1 MIEKPKTIYKNGLRW
16 NVLPKEVYGREVYVP
31 CNFLDHYW
39 SLGIKSEGDFEM
51 SKKELSDRSKEL
63 LTSEKVIEK
72 FSIICD
78 KNQEL
83 KTENKEL
90 KKENHRLLSHLNEDK
105 LRYMDRFIHQ
115 NKVIFDNLTEE
126 YYNVDNNFTAQ
137 SLTNVLNN
145 LNDELNQNK
154 ELVDIFK
161 SSMKKYDIFRIIG
174 WCCLVIGYFII
185 VFY

>member
-1 MIEKPKTIYKNGLRW
+1 MKNVKFASISDQLINTAIIMDMMFNTEMIVKDMKGG
-16 NVLPKEVYGREVYVP
+16 KE
-31 CNFLDHYW
+31 
-39 SLGIKSEGDFEM
+39 
-51 SKKELSDRSKEL
+51 
-63 LTSEKVIEK
+63 EK

-78 KNQEL
+78 KNQDL

-90 KKENHRLLSHLNEDK
+90 KKENKELKKENHRLSSHLNEDK

-115 NKVIFDNLTEE
+115 NKVIYDNLTEE
-126 YYNVDNNFTAQ
+126 YYNVENNSTAQ

-161 SSMKKYDIFRIIG
+161 SSIKKYDIFRIIG

>member
-1 MIEKPKTIYKNGLRW
+1 MENVKFASISDQLINTAIILDMMFNTEMIVKDMKGG
-16 NVLPKEVYGREVYVP
+16 KEE
-31 CNFLDHYW
+31 N
-39 SLGIKSEGDFEM
+39 
-51 SKKELSDRSKEL
+51 
-63 LTSEKVIEK
+63 

-78 KNQEL
+78 RNQDL

-90 KKENHRLLSHLNEDK
+90 KKENHRLSSHLNEDK

-115 NKVIFDNLTEE
+115 NKVIYDNLTEE
-126 YYNVDNNFTAQ
+126 YYNVENNSTAQ

-161 SSMKKYDIFRIIG
+161 SSIKKYDIFRIIG

>member
-1 MIEKPKTIYKNGLRW
+1 
-16 NVLPKEVYGREVYVP
+16 
-31 CNFLDHYW
+31 
-39 SLGIKSEGDFEM
+39 M

-78 KNQEL
+78 KIQDL

-90 KKENHRLLSHLNEDK
+90 KKENHRLSSYLNEDK

-115 NKVIFDNLTEE
+115 NKVIYDNLTEE
-126 YYNVDNNFTAQ
+126 YWNVDNNFTAQ
-137 SLTNVLNN
+137 SLTNVLNS
-145 LNDELNQNK
+145 LNAELNQNK

-161 SSMKKYDIFRIIG
+161 SLMKKYNINSVGKLDKILFNRLDL
-174 WCCLVIGYFII
+174 W
-185 VFY
+185 